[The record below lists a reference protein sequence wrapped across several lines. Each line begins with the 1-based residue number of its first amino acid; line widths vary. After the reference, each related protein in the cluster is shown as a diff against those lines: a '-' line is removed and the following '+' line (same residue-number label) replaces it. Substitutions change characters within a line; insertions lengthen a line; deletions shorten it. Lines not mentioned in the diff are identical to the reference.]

1 MAIERIVPGTMEWE
15 AYYAN
20 HIARYQ
26 FAEEILKGFE
36 CEQLLDV
43 ACGVGYGTY
52 SLKSIPCKK
61 IVGVDISE
69 DALKVA
75 EKNFAD
81 DKIVYLKDN
90 AEQLNSLNPM
100 EKFSAVVSFE
110 TLEHLKNPEQFIN
123 ECYSRLAPEGIL
135 IISSPNKLVSSP
147 SGKVD
152 WEFHEKEY
160 TPEEFNQIITSAGF
174 RSITL
179 YGQQYT
185 EKGKI
190 KNEIRAELNMIVSN
204 PFVRLGRKL
213 QKLLKGHEFG
223 FVLPE
228 KADDFI
234 LVPYSSPVSVS
245 ALGADG
251 PFVLLA
257 VAVK

>member
-26 FAEEILKGFE
+26 FALEVLRGFE
-36 CEQLLDV
+36 CEQILDV

-52 SLKSIPCKK
+52 SLKDLPRKK

-69 DALKVA
+69 EALRVA
-75 EKNFAD
+75 QKNYAD
-81 DKIVYLKDN
+81 DKIVYLRDN
-90 AEQLNSLNPM
+90 AEQLNLLNPH
-100 EKFSAVVSFE
+100 EKFSVVVSFE

-123 ECYSRLAPEGIL
+123 KCYSLLEPGGKL
-135 IISSPNKLVSSP
+135 IISSPNQLVSTP
-147 SGKVD
+147 SGKLD

-160 TPEEFNQIITSAGF
+160 APEEFSQIIAGAGF
-174 RSITL
+174 RKVSM

-185 EKGKI
+185 VKGKI
-190 KNEIRAELNMIVSN
+190 KNELRSELNKVISN
-204 PFVRLGRKL
+204 PFVRFGRMI

-223 FVLPE
+223 FALPE
-228 KADDFI
+228 KVDDFLI
-234 LVPYSSPVSVS
+234 APFSSPENISS
-245 ALGADG
+245 LGIDG

-257 VAVK
+257 VAEK